1 MKQYRKAFTL
11 LEALVASVI
20 LGGAVVGIG
29 AVSTRCLRQ
38 AQLSREYDTAWQL
51 LDQQLTVIDY
61 MGLQE
66 FLDQGVNE
74 GDIEH
79 LVPTYH
85 WQVHVAAQGIDDLHL
100 VRVTISWQDQS
111 RPYHVSASTLLNS
124 PAGLGVGIYDED
136 ALSTSQESEND

>member
-29 AVSTRCLRQ
+29 AVSTRCLHQ
-38 AQLSREYDTAWQL
+38 AQLNRQYDTAWQL

-66 FLDQGVNE
+66 FLDKGVTE

-79 LVPTYH
+79 LVPTYR
-85 WQVHVAAQGIDDLHL
+85 WQVQVESQGIDDLHL
-100 VRVTISWQDQS
+100 VRMTISWQDQT
-111 RPYHVSASTLLNS
+111 RPYHVSASTLLNV
-124 PAGLGVGIYDED
+124 PAGLGAGAYGQDTED
-136 ALSTSQESEND
+136 MLQEGEND